1 MFRATVERLWGVLW
15 TAVKNALETSIMA
28 GDEPSRATIFDRKM
42 AHLHWPRMPF
52 EGLMVM
58 VYAMTSPSSRQMPT
72 ADRSPSE
79 GCTSA

>member
-42 AHLHWPRMPF
+42 AHLH
-52 EGLMVM
+52 
-58 VYAMTSPSSRQMPT
+58 
-72 ADRSPSE
+72 
-79 GCTSA
+79 